1 MTQKIT
7 FGKIGINWDKNI
19 YDNPLNTKNAIY
31 MLTFKDNSVYIGK
44 AKNLANRIYQHCTK
58 FKKGKTDKDFAIK
71 KYRGFN
77 LDVIDTAKTD
87 IGLSKKEKIYINSA
101 IKLGYNVLNERK
113 TSVN

>member
-1 MTQKIT
+1 MMHKIT
-7 FGKIGINWDKNI
+7 FGNVGINWDKNK

-44 AKNLANRIYQHCTK
+44 AKNVANRIYQHCTK
-58 FKKGKTDKDFAIK
+58 FKKGNTNKDFAIK
-71 KYRGFN
+71 RYRNFN
-77 LDVIDTAKTD
+77 LDIIDTAKTD

-101 IKLGYNVLNERK
+101 IKLGYNVLNEAM